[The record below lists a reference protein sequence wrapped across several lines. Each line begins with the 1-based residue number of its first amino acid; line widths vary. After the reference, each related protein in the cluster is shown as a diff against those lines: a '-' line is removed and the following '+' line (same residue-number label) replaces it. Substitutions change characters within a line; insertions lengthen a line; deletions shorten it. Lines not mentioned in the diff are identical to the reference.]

1 MNREIEQSIDLQ
13 RAIAD
18 LPPRQ
23 YRVVTLW
30 LQGYK
35 QREIG
40 LKLGIKQP
48 TVSYHLAK
56 VRKSIN
62 LYIFFRSHSNIG

>member
-1 MNREIEQSIDLQ
+1 MNEIEQSIDLR

-23 YRVVTLW
+23 YRVVILW
-30 LQGYK
+30 LQGYT

-40 LKLGIKQP
+40 KMMGFDHSTVCRWLHIGIDFIREYCTK
-48 TVSYHLAK
+48 
-56 VRKSIN
+56 
-62 LYIFFRSHSNIG
+62 

>member
-1 MNREIEQSIDLQ
+1 MNEIEQSIDLQ

-23 YRVVTLW
+23 YRVVSLW
-30 LQGYK
+30 MQGYT

-40 LKLGIKQP
+40 AELG
-48 TVSYHLAK
+48 VSQQAVSRCLIRAK
-56 VRKSIN
+56 
-62 LYIFFRSHSNIG
+62 SNIRGLYLTAPNVMVN

>member
-23 YRVVTLW
+23 YRVVSLW
-30 LQGYK
+30 MQGYT

-40 LKLGIKQP
+40 VKLGMTQAS
-48 TVSYHLAK
+48 VSHLFSCAVK
-56 VRKSIN
+56 RLKYDIH
-62 LYIFFRSHSNIG
+62 LCAD

>member
-23 YRVVTLW
+23 YRVVSLW
-30 LQGYK
+30 MQGYT

-40 LKLGIKQP
+40 KMMGMTQAS
-48 TVSYHLAK
+48 VSRLF
-56 VRKSIN
+56 SISMKE
-62 LYIFFRSHSNIG
+62 LSSDIYLCAD